1 MSDGKEVKDV
11 HSPLLTPSSR
21 TSVPQLGS
29 PSVPKPS
36 KAPESPQKP
45 APKNQTPV
53 DPAPVKTIT
62 NLSWGA
68 PAGLAIRGPND
79 ENLVIFRKALGINY
93 HREATDSG
101 TLEEGR
107 KSAIG
112 IYKTVLETQRTKA
125 VQHALLNAFLYLCY
139 FAQIVIGAALT
150 AVGPTSGRY
159 ENLITVLGAVNTVLA
174 GVLALIKGSG
184 QPQRLEKDRVGFRR
198 LQDWI
203 EETEAL
209 LSVGVIGRNRKEVGL
224 LVESAFKRYN
234 AAKMSVENNSPDF
247 YVNQPE
253 SGDEADNAGKPLKSG
268 P

>member
-1 MSDGKEVKDV
+1 MSDVKDV
-11 HSPLLTPSSR
+11 HSPLLTPTSK

-36 KAPESPQKP
+36 KAPASPQTPANLTPINP
-45 APKNQTPV
+45 APLKS
-53 DPAPVKTIT
+53 AT
-62 NLSWGA
+62 NLTWGA
-68 PAGLAIRGPND
+68 PAGLPVRGPND

-93 HREATDSG
+93 HREASDGG

-112 IYKTVLETQRTKA
+112 IYKSVLEAQSSKSVR
-125 VQHALLNAFLYLCY
+125 HALLTAFLYFCY
-139 FAQIVIGAALT
+139 FAQIVVGAALT
-150 AVGPTSGRY
+150 AIGPSSARY
-159 ENLITVLGAVNTVLA
+159 ETTVTVLGAVNTTLA
-174 GVLALIKGSG
+174 GILALIRGSG

-198 LQDWI
+198 LQDWV

-209 LSVGVIGRNRKEVGL
+209 LAVGVIGRDRKEVGL

-247 YVNQPE
+247 YVNHAVDGRA
-253 SGDEADNAGKPLKSG
+253 SDDDVAGQPLKANGS
-268 P
+268 